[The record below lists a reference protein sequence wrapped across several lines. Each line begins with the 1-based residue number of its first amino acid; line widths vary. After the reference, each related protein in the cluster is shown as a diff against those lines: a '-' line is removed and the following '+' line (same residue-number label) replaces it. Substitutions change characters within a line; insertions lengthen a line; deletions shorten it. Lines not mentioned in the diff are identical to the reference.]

1 MEELLQMIEKIHILD
16 ANEKE
21 GILIQKMNEIIEN
34 FNHADQ
40 IIAKNSFDIKIL
52 KKDTE
57 NIEKL
62 LREQR
67 S

>member
-1 MEELLQMIEKIHILD
+1 MEELLQMIEKVHILD

-52 KKDTE
+52 KKDSE

>member
-1 MEELLQMIEKIHILD
+1 MIEKIHILD